1 MCISII
7 IPSYNRANLLERTL
21 ESIKSQ
27 SSPDWECI
35 VVDDFSND
43 NTNTVVSLLMRDDSR
58 ISYYLNEHKKGAQG
72 ARNTG
77 LDHAKYDWVIFF
89 DSDNIMHH
97 DFVEKMQPN
106 LTDNIDVCACCS
118 DFIDIDKGP
127 TGEIMNP
134 HCYGHIHDNLFSGSS
149 YVDFN
154 HSVIR
159 KSRLV
164 EIGCL
169 DEDCPSMQEWDT
181 HIRLS
186 KICNYSMIEE
196 SLIDYY
202 VGGKDAI
209 SSDKKREV
217 VGRLY
222 ILKKHIDEWKDRPIS
237 ITRFAYQIYR
247 LIMMKTDKNFRDVK
261 LAELEKLVPF
271 WGIRVRLCN
280 VFAKI
285 ARRGRNVVQK

>member
-1 MCISII
+1 
-7 IPSYNRANLLERTL
+7 
-21 ESIKSQ
+21 
-27 SSPDWECI
+27 
-35 VVDDFSND
+35 
-43 NTNTVVSLLMRDDSR
+43 
-58 ISYYLNEHKKGAQG
+58 
-72 ARNTG
+72 
-77 LDHAKYDWVIFF
+77 
-89 DSDNIMHH
+89 
-97 DFVEKMQPN
+97 
-106 LTDNIDVCACCS
+106 
-118 DFIDIDKGP
+118 
-127 TGEIMNP
+127 
-134 HCYGHIHDNLFSGSS
+134 
-149 YVDFN
+149 
-154 HSVIR
+154 
-159 KSRLV
+159 
-164 EIGCL
+164 
-169 DEDCPSMQEWDT
+169 
-181 HIRLS
+181 
-186 KICNYSMIEE
+186 MIEE

-247 LIMMKTDKNFRDVK
+247 LIMMNTDKNFRDVK